1 MTWDADRYRN
11 QFGFVAAYGLS
22 LLDDL
27 DPLPGE
33 RVLDLGCGTGELAAE
48 IAGRGASVVA
58 VDADEAM
65 VAAARS
71 TAPTARVLHGD
82 AQHLPVDGPF
92 DAVFSNAVLHWVPD
106 PMAARHEVRR
116 VLRAGGRFV
125 AEQGGAGN
133 VRTVLAALDAAC
145 ARHGLAAPARGWD
158 FPTPAQEAARL
169 ESAGFVV
176 RRLALF
182 DRPTALPPGA
192 DGASGWLRMF
202 GPHLLA
208 QLPPEAVQP
217 VLADVDAIAAPA
229 LLGED
234 GVWRIDYVRL
244 RWVAQA
250 EGVMNRHGLDAASF

>member
-1 MTWDADRYRN
+1 MTWDTDRYRS
-11 QFGFVAAYGLS
+11 QFGFVAAYGRG

-27 DPLPGE
+27 DPRPGE

-48 IAGRGASVVA
+48 IADRGAHVVA

-65 VAAARS
+65 VAATGA
-71 TAPTARVLHGD
+71 TAPTAQVLLGD
-82 AQHLPVDGPF
+82 ARHLPVDGPF

-106 PMAARHEVRR
+106 PMAARREARR
-116 VLRAGGRFV
+116 VLRTGGRFV
-125 AEQGGAGN
+125 AEQGGSGN
-133 VRTVLAALDAAC
+133 ARAVLAALDVAC
-145 ARHGLAAPARGWD
+145 ARRGLAAPVPGWD

-176 RRLALF
+176 RRLALV

-208 QLPPEAVQP
+208 QLPEAAVQT
-217 VLADVDAIAAPA
+217 VLDDVDQLAAA
-229 LLGED
+229 ELLGDD
-234 GVWRIDYVRL
+234 GIWRIDYVRL
-244 RWVAQA
+244 RWAA
-250 EGVMNRHGLDAASF
+250 EAA